1 MGRAREYT
9 SIILHNFL
17 QESCVS
23 IETSEWLAYM
33 NYNLLSQVCY
43 SGGGCIHCEVHRLQG
58 SQFQHSLL
66 L

>member
-17 QESCVS
+17 QESCVA
-23 IETSEWLAYM
+23 IETSEWLACM
-33 NYNLLSQVCY
+33 NYNLLSQVCN